1 MKKILL
7 NIVLLIFIGT
17 GQGFGQMSDYVSTH
31 MSPELKQMITEAHGC
46 SNEGNENCSHLFKAA
61 LDKGIKEKVSYLEYL
76 YFQVGFYYYKINQLD
91 SAMIYTDKALS
102 NENREDYDTH
112 AGVLNLKGSIY
123 FDKGNNIEAINH
135 LIMASKILE
144 ENRDSLKMAYSFIN
158 IGVLLGSSE
167 DNERSMDYF
176 QKAYGILSSLKDSN
190 YMATLSGNITSKYF
204 DRSEWENSKLWAHR
218 TMKFKDAGN
227 NDVGKASAAQVL
239 SLLHSNENNTD
250 SAFYYGKL
258 ALEYAE
264 KTTRPGKI
272 GTALYTY
279 AIALNNKGMKKEAA
293 EKMEESIR
301 VLSETDEKESLIK
314 AYGIGAE
321 LFAKNG
327 DYKKASEYY
336 AEYKKLYE
344 NLLPEK
350 TARIVSELNTQ
361 FETEK
366 KEKQIA
372 EQELKIQKQ
381 RSNLWISILGGALA
395 VFVLGG
401 VFLYTR
407 RVHRMKLNQLQQE
420 KENAI
425 LNSFIQGEERERN
438 RISAE
443 LHDGVAAMI
452 GAAKMSLDAIPHL
465 SEEKQKEQF
474 EKIKGILENTH
485 ADVRHIVHNLMPS
498 VLEKEGIIKASE
510 HFASEINQTKL
521 VSISVEDNDS
531 RAAELPKNLQLM
543 LFRVIQELVSN
554 IIKHSQAQN
563 ATISFSRSAA
573 GLNIEVT
580 DDGVGYEGDLNSG
593 NQGLYSISQ
602 RLKSIGGNFKFIKRH
617 DRGMSAIAE
626 VKI

>member
-1 MKKILL
+1 M
-7 NIVLLIFIGT
+7 IGDAT
-17 GQGFGQMSDYVSTH
+17 NCFQ
-31 MSPELKQMITEAHGC
+31 
-46 SNEGNENCSHLFKAA
+46 EGGDNCDRIYREIIK
-61 LDKGIKEKVSYLEYL
+61 KGIKEKVDYLDWLYYKASVYFIRSNQIDSAEYYADKGIENRKDYENNFYADLLNIKATVLVNRGDLDTAIGTFIKSAKELEKRGDSLRWAYSLTNIGLTLYSIKDYDKSLDYLLKSHQLQIKLKDSALLGTGAGNIGLL
-76 YFQVGFYYYKINQLD
+76 YFTIGDRKNSEIWARRALKIGKDNNDGMATLLGSNTMANLKMDSDLD
-91 SAMIYTDKALS
+91 SAYYYSRQAVDLSQTGPNRRQLGNSMFLHAKVLSAQGKLNEAL
-102 NENREDYDTH
+102 T
-112 AGVLNLKGSIY
+112 
-123 FDKGNNIEAINH
+123 AINEAVE
-135 LIMASKILE
+135 IQNAIGSLE
-144 ENRDSLKMAYSFIN
+144 EK
-158 IGVLLGSSE
+158 VE
-167 DNERSMDYF
+167 
-176 QKAYGILSSLKDSN
+176 
-190 YMATLSGNITSKYF
+190 TLYLAAEI
-204 DRSEWENSKLWAHR
+204 NSKL
-218 TMKFKDAGN
+218 GN
-227 NDVGKASAAQVL
+227 YKQAT
-239 SLLHSNENNTD
+239 E
-250 SAFYYGKL
+250 YY
-258 ALEYAE
+258 
-264 KTTRPGKI
+264 
-272 GTALYTY
+272 
-279 AIALNNKGMKKEAA
+279 
-293 EKMEESIR
+293 
-301 VLSETDEKESLIK
+301 
-314 AYGIGAE
+314 
-321 LFAKNG
+321 
-327 DYKKASEYY
+327 SEYR
-336 AEYKKLYE
+336 KLNDSLFKE
-344 NLLPEK
+344 N
-350 TARIVSELNTQ
+350 TNRAISELNIK

-401 VFLYTR
+401 VYLYTR
-407 RVHRMKLNQLQQE
+407 RMHRMKLNQLQQE

-438 RISAE
+438 RISTE

-485 ADVRHIVHNLMPS
+485 ADVRHIAHNLMPS

-521 VSISVEDNDS
+521 VSISVEDKDS
-531 RAAELPKNLQLM
+531 RAEELPKNLQLM